1 MGRWLTGIVV
11 LMWALVLVGGSFRP
25 GSAAAGVGPSV
36 GQQAP
41 PLVLPA
47 LDGAPVALADL
58 RGKAVMVNFWASWC
72 GPCRLEMP
80 ELQRLSASLPEGTA
94 LLTVNTES
102 APEIARGFLEAQG
115 YDLPTVQDAEGRA
128 AIDYQVLSLPTT
140 LFISPEGRVTA
151 RVSGPLTYSAMLSYL
166 KAAGR

>member
-1 MGRWLTGIVV
+1 LGRWLTGIVV
-11 LMWALVLVGGSFRP
+11 LMWALVLVGGAFRP

-36 GQQAP
+36 GQEAP

-47 LDGAPVALADL
+47 LDGTAVSLDDL
-58 RGKAVMVNFWASWC
+58 QGKAVMLNFWASWC
-72 GPCRLEMP
+72 GPCRIEMP
-80 ELQRLSASLPEGTA
+80 ELQRLSADLPDGTA

-102 APEIARGFLEAQG
+102 SPDIAQRFLTEAG
-115 YDLPTVQDAEGRA
+115 YDLPTVQDASGRA

>member
-1 MGRWLTGIVV
+1 LGRWLTGIVV
-11 LMWALVLVGGSFRP
+11 LMWALVLVGGAFRP
-25 GSAAAGVGPSV
+25 GNAAAGVGPSV
-36 GQQAP
+36 GQEAP

-47 LDGAPVALADL
+47 LDGTAVSLAEF
-58 RGKAVMVNFWASWC
+58 RGKAVMLNFWASWC
-72 GPCRLEMP
+72 GPCRIEMP
-80 ELQRLSASLPEGTA
+80 ELQRLSVDLPEGTA

-102 APEIARGFLEAQG
+102 SPEIAQRFLTEAG
-115 YDLPTVQDAEGRA
+115 YDLLTVQDASGRT

-140 LFISPEGRVTA
+140 LFIGPDGRVTA